1 MANNSSTIVTNII
14 FIIIIAAMII
24 FMWMSSRKQRKQQQA
39 EADWRQNLKPGEKVA
54 TVAGLL
60 GEVVSAD
67 PDHDQI
73 TIKSGDSISVW
84 RIQAIRRP
92 PVVPKYADE
101 DEDAQD
107 DQGAEGT
114 DSAKDHGHGLGDS
127 AKGAV
132 SVDTAGS
139 DTSDSSSD
147 SSDAAGA
154 DDDAEESDPTQVK
167 D

>member
-39 EADWRQNLKPGEKVA
+39 EADWRQNLQPGEKVA

-73 TIKSGDSISVW
+73 TIKSGDSVSVW

-101 DEDAQD
+101 DEDAQNGED
-107 DQGAEGT
+107 ADA
-114 DSAKDHGHGLGDS
+114 AK
-127 AKGAV
+127 
-132 SVDTAGS
+132 AGS
-139 DTSDSSSD
+139 ADQNAS
-147 SSDAAGA
+147 GA
-154 DDDAEESDPTQVK
+154 DSVINDAKNDGAQNAFGTSESADDADESDPTEVK